1 MKEQVKKFQKDSGIK
16 QGQFDN
22 EKNRLYNAGQT
33 ILLVVDNFIK
43 QVEEAKMVNE
53 QFFLDVLDKLN
64 EYSVKY

>member
-1 MKEQVKKFQKDSGIK
+1 MNNALKKLQKDSGIK

-43 QVEEAKMVNE
+43 QVEEAEMVNE